1 MNSSNER
8 HLSKGLQ
15 RRYSYIEPR
24 LLRTYVIN
32 IKLPYYVVYM
42 YT

>member
-8 HLSKGLQ
+8 RKGLQ
-15 RRYSYIEPR
+15 RRYSSIKPR